1 MQEIKES
8 RTKIKHRKHIV
19 QIAQKLFI
27 EQGIGQ
33 TTMMEIADKVG
44 MGRKTIYNY
53 FENKDILANY
63 IFNQI
68 IEKMFVSVFTDL
80 TFEQTMSHYDKL
92 KVIFY
97 AAVNHLFKYEKEVI
111 YIVHYDY
118 YFKEKENSLDF
129 IEFAEKSKYAKLLE
143 EIINNDDQSL
153 DFKGTNP
160 EMLISTLSQALMGF
174 ASRMFFRDK
183 VINKESRVDKEEI
196 YLMLN
201 IMLDGIRKSI

>member
-19 QIAQKLFI
+19 QIAKKLFI

-129 IEFAEKSKYAKLLE
+129 IEFAEKSKYANILE
-143 EIINNDDQSL
+143 EIINNDDQSI

-183 VINKESRVDKEEI
+183 VIHRESRVSKQEV
-196 YLMLN
+196 YLILD
-201 IMLDGIRKSI
+201 ILLDGIKK

>member
-1 MQEIKES
+1 MQVINES

-19 QIAQKLFI
+19 QIAKKLFI
-27 EQGIGQ
+27 DQGIGQ

-80 TFEQTMSHYDKL
+80 TFDQDMTHYEKL
-92 KVIFY
+92 KKIFY
-97 AAVNHLFKYEKEVI
+97 AGINHLFKYEKEVI

-129 IEFAEKSKYAKLLE
+129 IEFANKSKYSELLD
-143 EIINNDDQSL
+143 EIINNDDQSI
-153 DFKGTNP
+153 DFKGANP

>member
-19 QIAQKLFI
+19 QIAKKLFI

-129 IEFAEKSKYAKLLE
+129 IEFASKSKYAKLLE
-143 EIINNDDQSL
+143 EIINNDDQSI